1 MAIYRMVGNKE
12 DLTQVPVTSFG
23 QTGVLERQDLQRILR
38 GKPEILEEGL
48 FVITEEF
55 GNWTDSNRRID
66 LLCLDADGRLVVIE
80 LKRGETGEHMDLQ
93 AIRYAA
99 MASTM
104 TLQQAI
110 DTHQAYLNKWDIDED
125 AEGRI
130 TEYLENHDALEF
142 SPERPRIVLVS
153 EGFSSEL
160 TTCVLWL
167 NRSGLDVTCIRMQ
180 PYQNGAELLI
190 ETSQVIPLPE
200 ASDYLV
206 RIRER
211 EDEVQKVQRQRSGPG
226 QTTPSGDV
234 FKESIARAQEQH
246 QPGLQRLFDCAI
258 DLEDAGLVE
267 LSTRINGKGDHVW
280 LHLSIPGKGQNLVS
294 FSNLLHKGGRG
305 GEINFWPGWED
316 IAPDALLR
324 IDELIGEAT
333 SNRGERHRRLSR
345 KPNLDSILP
354 ALTAAY
360 QEAKDK
366 LAGGGDGE

>member
-12 DLTQVPVTSFG
+12 DLAQVPVTSFG

-99 MASTM
+99 MVSTM

-110 DTHQAYLNKWDIDED
+110 DAHQAYLNKWDIDED
-125 AEGRI
+125 AEGRVNDH
-130 TEYLENHDALEF
+130 LENPESQGF
-142 SPERPRIVLVS
+142 STDQPRIVLVS
-153 EGFSSEL
+153 EGFSPEL

-167 NRSGLDVTCIRMQ
+167 NRNGLDVTCIRMQ
-180 PYQNGAELLI
+180 PYRNESELLV

-200 ASDYLV
+200 AADYLV
-206 RIRER
+206 EIRNK
-211 EDEVQKVQRQRSGPG
+211 EDEQHRRQRASGAHHTEDGDAFRDSIENARESFQSGLNRLYQWAVSLEQNKLATLSTWPG
-226 QTTPSGDV
+226 QTTSMPVTVPGKSALV
-234 FKESIARAQEQH
+234 SIRNHLNGADI
-246 QPGLQRLFDCAI
+246 LLY
-258 DLEDAGLVE
+258 AGNFRKLA
-267 LSTRINGKGDHVW
+267 SS
-280 LHLSIPGKGQNLVS
+280 SIPLVDE
-294 FSNLLHKGGRG
+294 LKGGTSLQH
-305 GEINFWPGWED
+305 IKTSTPLSVHN
-316 IAPDALLR
+316 AS
-324 IDELIGEAT
+324 DELLA
-333 SNRGERHRRLSR
+333 
-345 KPNLDSILP
+345 

-360 QEAKDK
+360 REANGRVGDD
-366 LAGGGDGE
+366 GDGE